1 MFIVFYWNLK
11 GVEPVTPNNIE
22 LMWIARMYSR
32 KQIKSKTVAG
42 FTLEAKLVSSKHLI
56 QVLLEIFSRF

>member
-1 MFIVFYWNLK
+1 
-11 GVEPVTPNNIE
+11 
-22 LMWIARMYSR
+22 MWIARMYLR

-56 QVLLEIFSRF
+56 QVLLEILSRS